1 MEINFYI
8 IMDQIKKMLKLVGDK
23 LRKFFFPGLCIC
35 CHCVLEDKH
44 ERFICTVCKEK
55 WESAKSSHAS
65 RLKGV
70 PAVPIEI
77 ECESGTR
84 ESFVASLVSYRQNAL
99 EPGYSVQKQLI
110 FDLKKHDYISLVSFI
125 ASELNELIMQTL
137 EGVKG
142 IENFA
147 VVSIPRNPLNLIDTA
162 NDGVKEVS
170 REVAK
175 IIGAEYIEVFYKTL
189 FSKEQKRLNAKQ
201 REANSKRSIRIKKNA
216 PEKLYGRRV
225 ILIDDVVTTGSSVR
239 EASRLLYDICRVKAV
254 YIYSIA
260 GNADLLLRKG

>member
-1 MEINFYI
+1 MNKIKDI
-8 IMDQIKKMLKLVGDK
+8 IRLAVNDF
-23 LRKFFFPGLCIC
+23 RKFLFPGLCIS
-35 CHCVLEDKH
+35 CHCVLDDKY
-44 ERFICTVCKEK
+44 EEFICPVCKQK

-70 PAVPIEI
+70 PAVPFET
-77 ECESGTR
+77 ECESGVR
-84 ESFVASLVSYRQNAL
+84 ESFVASLVSYHQIAL
-99 EPGYSVQKQLI
+99 EPDYSVQKRI
-110 FDLKKHDYISLVSFI
+110 IYDLKRNDYKSVVDFI
-125 ASELNELIMQTL
+125 AGELAGLINQTL
-137 EGVKG
+137 DGVKKT
-142 IENFA
+142 EDFT

-170 REVAK
+170 KAVAK
-175 IIGAEYIEVFYKTL
+175 ILGAEYNEVFYKTL

-201 REANSKRSIRIKKNA
+201 REANSKRSMRIKKNA

-239 EASRLLYDICRVKAV
+239 EASRLLYDACRVRAV

-260 GNADLLLRKG
+260 GNAEMLLRKG